1 MGDRFDDVTVRTA
14 YRTGW
19 TRRFWGCGR
28 GLRAGCGV
36 VALVGG
42 EDELVAL
49 VCRDCWLRWSVGT
62 AGRAGSSRDEGGC
75 WLPWREILRWRRGEL
90 VALAGGVGGC
100 VRAEVSW
107 WRWSVGTAGCV
118 GGKRCAGSS
127 RDGGGWGL
135 WWGRCVGAEV
145 SWWRWFVGLAG
156 CFGGDCCAGAFTDG
170 VSWLRWSVG
179 TAGRFAADG
188 SAGSSRDAGVGGKR
202 CVGAEV
208 SGCVRAGRAGRD
220 VACGWVRWWGH
231 YGRGGLGWVRNVI
244 GLGRNVTFLVVGV
257 G

>member
-127 RDGGGWGL
+127 RDAGGC
-135 WWGRCVGAEV
+135 GR
-145 SWWRWFVGLAG
+145 WRG
-156 CFGGDCCAGAFTDG
+156 
-170 VSWLRWSVG
+170 WLRWLEQGRRRVGRWRETVRWRRGEWLRAGWARRPRRCVRVGALVG
-179 TAGRFAADG
+179 TLRAGWPRVGAQRYRIREKCDVFGGGSGVNAMKDG
-188 SAGSSRDAGVGGKR
+188 SFGGGSGRCGYRDLEGFAVRVGDFYPCRCFVKR
-202 CVGAEV
+202 A
-208 SGCVRAGRAGRD
+208 
-220 VACGWVRWWGH
+220 
-231 YGRGGLGWVRNVI
+231 
-244 GLGRNVTFLVVGV
+244 
-257 G
+257 